1 MRAGGVVAL
10 LGAALVLAGC
20 GGEDGGGQLSAEELR
35 SQADAICARYDDEF
49 NALGEPTSAD
59 ELDAFLD
66 DAIPLVEEQTNELEE
81 LDPPDELADDW
92 NRAMAVQ
99 REGLANV
106 RALQDAVQNGD
117 ATQIQELLAK
127 AESIRA
133 ESDQLARDLGLETC
147 GEET

>member
-1 MRAGGVVAL
+1 MRAGGVAAV
-10 LGAALVLAGC
+10 LGAVLVLAGC
-20 GGEDGGGQLSAEELR
+20 GGENGGGQLSADELR
-35 SQADAICARYDDEF
+35 SQADAICAKYDDEF
-49 NALGEPTSAD
+49 NALGEPASAD
-59 ELDAFLD
+59 ELAAFLD
-66 DAIPLVEEQTNELEE
+66 EAIPLFEKQTDELEQ
-81 LDPPDELADDW
+81 LDPPDELAVDW

-106 RALQDAVQNGD
+106 RALRDAVQNGD

-127 AESIRA
+127 ADSIRA